1 VNVVI
6 ATWQAGGGSQ
16 PALGL
21 GRRLAEHGHSV
32 RIFGP
37 AAYADRVAAVGC
49 RLRPLPTVCEFDP
62 ARGRRM
68 EDQPEFLG
76 RLFFGSELPEALA
89 AELTAESA
97 DLVVV
102 DYLLRSLV
110 CCAEQL
116 PVPSLLL
123 IHTTFRFHGGAGDD
137 EAARRRWYEPVNAV
151 RARSGLQPLPA
162 GSDSVTVALV
172 RQAAGA
178 LVVLPREYD
187 DWADPPAGVVHV
199 GPITEEATPTG
210 WDSPWPLDDDRPLIV
225 VSMGTTYMAHEQV
238 LGRVMQALNST
249 EARVLVLTGA
259 ELAPAEIDSV
269 PGVHVRR
276 YLPHSAVMPDAAL
289 VVTHAGTGTLMASFT
304 AAVPVICIPL
314 GRDQDGNS
322 RRVEE
327 LGLGALLPPS
337 ASLAEIRRATADA
350 LASPPMHDAA
360 RRMADAI
367 RSYGNGAR
375 AIAALE
381 SLHPDSKK
389 RS

>member
-1 VNVVI
+1 MI

-21 GRRLAEHGHSV
+21 GRRLAERGHSV

-37 AAYADRVAAVGC
+37 ATYADRIAAAGC
-49 RLRPLPTVCEFDP
+49 RLVPLPPACEFDP
-62 ARGRRM
+62 ALGRRM
-68 EDQPEFLG
+68 EDQPEFLR

-89 AELTAESA
+89 AELAAEST
-97 DLVVV
+97 DVVVV

-110 CCAEQL
+110 CLAEQL

-123 IHTTFRFHGGAGDD
+123 IHTTFRFHGGAADD
-137 EAARRRWYEPVNAV
+137 DAARRRWYEPVNAV
-151 RARSGLQPLPA
+151 RGRTGLHPLAP

-187 DWADPPAGVVHV
+187 DWPDPPAGVVHV
-199 GPITEEATPTG
+199 GPITEEAASTG
-210 WDSPWPLDDDRPLIV
+210 WNSPWPLDDDRPLIV
-225 VSMGTTYMAHEQV
+225 VSMGTTYMGHEQV
-238 LGRVMQALNST
+238 LGRIMQALAGM
-249 EARVLVLTGA
+249 EARVLVLTGS
-259 ELAPAEIDSV
+259 EFAPAEIGSA

-276 YLPHSAVMPDAAL
+276 YVPHAAVLPDAAL

-304 AAVPVICIPL
+304 VGAPVICIPL
-314 GRDQDGNS
+314 GRDQDSNA
-322 RRVEE
+322 RRVDE
-327 LGLGALLPPS
+327 LGLGTTLALTATP
-337 ASLAEIRRATADA
+337 EQIRAATAKA
-350 LASPPMHDAA
+350 LTSAPMHDAA

-367 RSYGNGAR
+367 RGYGDGAR

-381 SLHPDSKK
+381 SLNPSTDK
-389 RS
+389 RA